1 MGSFKTS
8 LACAALF
15 FAIGHAQDS
24 MDDGFD
30 LPELPPPAP
39 VQPAPIS
46 DSSEG
51 EISTAPIA
59 AETVDTQPVQ
69 LAPAETPAAPQKST
83 KDYSATASQILKA
96 QANQPTAV
104 VPAAEPV
111 QPQKSVQAE
120 NSATNPG
127 TIVKK
132 IPDNLNREV
141 RVGVF
146 INVPALFVKVGDE
159 EIKITAVGNQL
170 TIKGRNNT
178 ETVES
183 REIYSEDKCL
193 NIAETQKKLSS
204 SCYPGYFFVKA
215 SNSKITAINMVD
227 VEDYIRGVIPYEIG
241 KLDSSRFEALKAQ
254 AVATRT
260 YVYKHFGSRDAMGF
274 DVFAD
279 TKDQVYNG
287 YRSATPLTDA
297 AVKATEGEVLT
308 YNGSFIV
315 AYYHSTCGGQ
325 TETMVTWD
333 KKNLPYLKSSPDL
346 RPDGKPWCN
355 ESKFSSWEKTFSEKE
370 LVSLFQ
376 KNGKEAKAKVPKFKK
391 VKDIAIRKKL
401 PSGRIYTLQVLT
413 DKGTFNVTG
422 DKVRWLFKKNGTIL
436 PSSLFNIYH
445 EKHSWVIKGKGYGH
459 GVGLCQMGVRERAH
473 AGQGYFEILS
483 HYYPGVTLER
493 FER

>member
-1 MGSFKTS
+1 MGIFKTS
-8 LACAALF
+8 LACTALF
-15 FAIGHAQDS
+15 LTLGYAQGE
-24 MDDGFD
+24 MDEGFD
-30 LPELPPPAP
+30 LPDLPPPAP

-46 DSSEG
+46 SDSTEG
-51 EISTAPIA
+51 FSNAPIA
-59 AETVDTQPVQ
+59 AESVSEEPADI
-69 LAPAETPAAPQKST
+69 APATVPAAAPQKPV
-83 KDYSATASQILKA
+83 APPA
-96 QANQPTAV
+96 PP
-104 VPAAEPV
+104 VPAIQAAPAAPDVPAQEYVSEPT
-111 QPQKSVQAE
+111 QAPANYGTT
-120 NSATNPG
+120 NSGAV
-127 TIVKK
+127 VKK
-132 IPDNLNREV
+132 IPDNLNRDV

-146 INVPALFVKVGDE
+146 INVPTLFVKVGGE
-159 EIKITAVGNQL
+159 EIKITAEGNQL
-170 TIKGRNNT
+170 NIKGRENS

-183 REIYSEDKCL
+183 REIYSEGKCL
-193 NIAETQKKLSS
+193 NIAESQKKLSS
-204 SCYPGYFFVKA
+204 SCYPGYFFIKA

-260 YVYKHFGSRDAMGF
+260 YVYKHFGTRDAMGF

-297 AVKATEGEVLT
+297 AVKATAGEVLT
-308 YNGSFIV
+308 YNGAFIV

-325 TETMVTWD
+325 TETMVTWE

-346 RPDGKPWCN
+346 RPNGKPWCDV
-355 ESKFSSWEKTFSEKE
+355 SKFATWEKKFSEKE
-370 LVSLFQ
+370 LVELFQ
-376 KNGKEAKAKVPKFKK
+376 KNGKEAKASVPKFKK
-391 VKDIAIRKKL
+391 VRDIAIRKKL
-401 PSGRIYTLQVLT
+401 PSGRIFTLQVLT

-436 PSSLFNIYH
+436 PSSLFSVHH
-445 EKHSWVIKGKGYGH
+445 EGKFWVLKGKGYGH
-459 GVGLCQMGVRERAH
+459 GVGLCQMGVRERAQ

>member
-1 MGSFKTS
+1 MGSFKKS
-8 LACAALF
+8 LACTLLFLAL
-15 FAIGHAQDS
+15 GYAQDG
-24 MDDGFD
+24 MDEGFD

-46 DSSEG
+46 SDSAEG
-51 EISTAPIA
+51 FSNAPIA
-59 AETVDTQPVQ
+59 AETVSTEPTTV
-69 LAPAETPAAPQKST
+69 APAQQQVVPAPQQK
-83 KDYSATASQILKA
+83 ATVQ
-96 QANQPTAV
+96 QPTA
-104 VPAAEPV
+104 PAQEYTAE
-111 QPQKSVQAE
+111 QAQAPASAAPA
-120 NSATNPG
+120 NSNAV
-127 TIVKK
+127 VKK
-132 IPDNLNREV
+132 IPDNLNRDV
-141 RVGVF
+141 RVAVF
-146 INVPALFVKVGDE
+146 LNVPTLFVKVGGE

-170 TIKGRNNT
+170 TIKGKDNS
-178 ETVES
+178 ETVEN
-183 REIYSEDKCL
+183 REIYSEGRCL
-193 NIAETQKKLSS
+193 NIAETQKKLST
-204 SCYPGYFFVKA
+204 SCYPGYFFIKA
-215 SNSKITAINMVD
+215 SNSKITAINMVN

-241 KLDSSRFEALKAQ
+241 KLDSTRFEALKAQ

-260 YVYKHFGSRDAMGF
+260 YVYKHFGTRDAMGF

-279 TKDQVYNG
+279 TRDQVYNG

-308 YNGSFIV
+308 YNGAFIV

-325 TETMVTWD
+325 TETMVTWE
-333 KKNLPYLKSSPDL
+333 KKNFPYLKSSPDL
-346 RPDGKPWCN
+346 RPNGQPWCN
-355 ESKFSSWEKTFSEKE
+355 ESKFATWEKKFSEKE
-370 LVSLFQ
+370 LVTLFQ
-376 KNGKEAKAKVPKFKK
+376 KNGKEAKATVPKFKK
-391 VKDIAIRKKL
+391 VRDIAIRKKL

-436 PSSLFNIYH
+436 PSSLFSVHH
-445 EKHSWVIKGKGYGH
+445 EGKNWVLKGKGYGH